1 MKSFILFLSL
11 LVLSYNVPIPTPHI
25 SAKKGDFAE
34 TVLMPGDP
42 KRAKYIAETYLKNA
56 VLVNDVRGIQGYT
69 GEYKGKKVSVMASG
83 MGIPSIGI
91 YSYELYHA
99 YDVDN
104 IIRVGTAG
112 ALLKDIKVRDIIIAT
127 GACTDS
133 NYAFNFGLN
142 GTISAVPSFELL
154 KKADE
159 AVQQL
164 KLGDKVR
171 FGQLLSTDVFYKD
184 KPDTLDWAKMGV
196 IGVEME
202 SYALFLNAARAGKRA
217 LSICAISDNIVSKQ
231 ELSAEERA
239 QTLNDM
245 LILALETA
253 ISFE

>member
-1 MKSFILFLSL
+1 MSTL
-11 LVLSYNVPIPTPHI
+11 PIPTPHI
-25 SAKKGDFAE
+25 NAPKDGFAK
-34 TVLMPGDP
+34 TVLIPGDP

>member
-1 MKSFILFLSL
+1 MS
-11 LVLSYNVPIPTPHI
+11 NIPTAHNACKNKEEI
-25 SAKKGDFAE
+25 AKV
-34 TVLMPGDP
+34 VLMPGDP
-42 KRAKYIAETYLKNA
+42 MRAKYIAENYLKNP

-69 GEYKGKKVSVMASG
+69 GEYKGKKISVMASG

>member
-1 MKSFILFLSL
+1 MSTL
-11 LVLSYNVPIPTPHI
+11 PIPTPHI
-25 SAKKGDFAE
+25 NAPKDGFAK

-253 ISFE
+253 IRFE

>member
-1 MKSFILFLSL
+1 MSTH
-11 LVLSYNVPIPTPHI
+11 PIPTPHI
-25 SAKKGDFAE
+25 NAPKDGFAK

>member
-1 MKSFILFLSL
+1 MSTL
-11 LVLSYNVPIPTPHI
+11 PIPTPHI
-25 SAKKGDFAE
+25 NAPKDGFAK

-159 AVQQL
+159 AVLQL

>member
-1 MKSFILFLSL
+1 MSTL
-11 LVLSYNVPIPTPHI
+11 PIPTPHI
-25 SAKKGDFAE
+25 NAPKDGFAK

-202 SYALFLNAARAGKRA
+202 SYALFLNAASAGKRA
-217 LSICAISDNIVSKQ
+217 LSICAISDHIVSKQ

>member
-1 MKSFILFLSL
+1 MSTLQ
-11 LVLSYNVPIPTPHI
+11 IPTPHI
-25 SAKKGDFAE
+25 NAPKDGFAK